1 MRDRWGRLMAAIA
14 FAPIF
19 AAALWLLGLELLLK
33 QRWGAGRGRPDP
45 REEAVVRAYRTRR
58 IAADATLGRAG

>member
-1 MRDRWGRLMAAIA
+1 MQDRWGRLMAAIA

-19 AAALWLLGLELLLK
+19 AAAIWLLGLELLLK
-33 QRWGAGRGRPDP
+33 HRRGRSRPDP

-58 IAADATLGRAG
+58 TPADATLGRFG